1 MKWEVKDE
9 KNCRKVISVEVEKE
23 RVDSVYDKIFGS
35 FRENARI
42 EGFRKGK
49 APESMIKTK
58 FSKDIEEEV
67 MKEIVPETYNEVMKE
82 LDLKMVTYPMLQEV
96 KREGEGVK
104 YKIVI
109 EVNPVFDLKD
119 YKKIRIEDK
128 KLKEVTDADVDREL
142 DRVRQYRGKLKDSEA
157 DTVKDGHYVT
167 ISMAGFVDGKAE
179 PSMTSDSQFLRV
191 GAGAMIKDLEDG
203 LIGMKP
209 GQEKDINVKFPD
221 DYREKKFAGAR
232 ALFKVN
238 LKGIKELELPE
249 LTDQFA
255 KEISGKETA
264 AELKNLIKEN
274 LVKQALDDVKNFKV
288 DQVIGKLLEMHNF
301 ELPQGLLD
309 EEISNLVNRYQ
320 KNLNQQGL
328 NLKAVGMTIEEL
340 RAKSVKQAE
349 ANLRMIY
356 ILRKIAET
364 EKIEVT
370 DADVEVEIRK
380 IAADTNDNA
389 ENMIKQAKARGS
401 WDALKAKLLEDKVV
415 ESLVSSATK

>member
-1 MKWEVKDE
+1 MK
-9 KNCRKVISVEVEKE
+9 RKGLT
-23 RVDSVYDKIFGS
+23 RYTNKIFGS

-96 KREGEGVK
+96 KRDGEGVK
-104 YKIVI
+104 YKIVV

-128 KLKEVTDADVDREL
+128 KLKEVTDADVNREL

-157 DTVKDGHYVT
+157 EAVKDGHYVT

-179 PSMTSDSQFLRV
+179 PSMTSDSQFISV

-221 DYREKKFAGAR
+221 DYREKKFAGVR

-249 LTDQFA
+249 MTDQFA

-274 LVKQALDDVKNFKV
+274 LVKQALDEVKNFKV

-320 KNLNQQGL
+320 NNLNQQGL

-356 ILRKIAET
+356 ILRKIAEA

-380 IAADTNDNA
+380 IAAETNDNA

-401 WDALKAKLLEDKVV
+401 WDALEGQTARGQSRRVPCELGHKVN
-415 ESLVSSATK
+415 